1 MHLSSRTLRLL
12 RTGALALAA
21 AWLAGCA
28 SLVGDARHP
37 ADPFE
42 PVNRKVMAFNDDLD
56 AAVVKPV
63 AVAYRDHMPRPVR
76 VGVSNVLGNIADVWS
91 FFNSALQ
98 LKLRQT
104 AELGGRV
111 AINTVFG
118 IGGLVDVASEVGL
131 DHYSADFGQTLGRW
145 GVPAG
150 PYLVLPVLGPSSVRD
165 AAARFTLDRYMD
177 PLTHID
183 HERTRWV
190 MYGTRALDT
199 RTNLLQVT
207 SVIDEIALDRYTF
220 TRDAY
225 LQRRLAEVGRGRPS
239 QLPTDTDDGWD
250 GRDEP
255 APAAP
260 ASSAPAVPASPA
272 APASTVAP
280 AAPAAPTPVSPG
292 PATPVENPKP

>member
-56 AAVVKPV
+56 TAVVKPV
-63 AVAYRDHMPRPVR
+63 AIAYRDHMPRPVR
-76 VGVSNVLGNIADVWS
+76 TGVSNVLSNIADVWS

-111 AINTVFG
+111 AINTVLG

-145 GVPAG
+145 GVPSG

-165 AAARFTLDRYMD
+165 AAARFTMDRYMD

-190 MYGTRALDT
+190 MYGARAVDT
-199 RTNLLQVT
+199 RTNLLKVT
-207 SVIDEIALDRYTF
+207 SVLDDIALDRYTF

-225 LQRRLAEVGRGRPS
+225 LQRRLAEVGRGLPS
-239 QLPTDTDDGWD
+239 QLPNDTYDGWD

-260 ASSAPAVPASPA
+260 ALSAPATAVPAS
-272 APASTVAP
+272 
-280 AAPAAPTPVSPG
+280 PAAPTPVSPG